1 MGRRRIVVVGA
12 GTSGAVVAMSLA
24 AHTDYELI
32 VVEAGAYPGL
42 DGESRFMN
50 VLADASLQS
59 IHQVQLVAGGLSV
72 PYVQARCVGGGSAIN
87 GMLLTS
93 DVPDVAQG
101 LTSFARIEQ
110 LGDVSRALLDS
121 GGECSQLWWNDGRWN
136 PGRALLHL
144 VDEKRIRCVTD
155 NVSEVLHHSDV
166 VAGVRLQEIVLEADM
181 VVMCAGAI
189 STPRLLLESGV
200 GSVNSHIGKGL
211 QDHPSITFALELHR
225 ESNSLFD
232 AGVVHRGRTSLGEE
246 YLVVAYERASWS
258 ETGLGLVSVLLL
270 TPHSRGQVSMSGD
283 VQLNMLSDERDV
295 VAMREAVGALV
306 DTVLNENFRK
316 ISSGVFAD
324 DAGTTVESLRDFSP
338 VQMDGWI
345 RQNLRPVSHVASSC
359 HLAVG
364 HDGSVQQLKGAFI
377 ADASV
382 LPCVPTGTPAGP
394 VTIEARRI
402 ARLLEGVM

>member
-1 MGRRRIVVVGA
+1 
-12 GTSGAVVAMSLA
+12 
-24 AHTDYELI
+24 
-32 VVEAGAYPGL
+32 
-42 DGESRFMN
+42 
-50 VLADASLQS
+50 
-59 IHQVQLVAGGLSV
+59 
-72 PYVQARCVGGGSAIN
+72 
-87 GMLLTS
+87 MLLTS